1 MAEMGRASLERRP
14 WLGERSAV
22 IQELRCFWE
31 DEAGPELVEWAVVTI
46 VLLAATAV
54 VLMQVGDALK
64 ASFQDILNEL
74 TK

>member
-1 MAEMGRASLERRP
+1 
-14 WLGERSAV
+14 
-22 IQELRCFWE
+22 
-31 DEAGPELVEWAVVTI
+31 VVTI

-54 VLMQVGDALK
+54 VLMQVGDALE